1 MSSKTKHPLAQAP
14 LDELAAELERR
25 RAALP
30 RLIARREKLRTE
42 LGMLDTQITALQ
54 RLDAGPASKTGVP
67 STRSRRTTGDKP
79 GRVTMRSKILE
90 VLGAAPMRPVE
101 IAEALVDRGLHEA
114 TKSLKVQV
122 SSTLAKFPDFERI
135 SRGQWVRKASASN
148 ARND

>member
-101 IAEALVDRGLHEA
+101 IPRP
-114 TKSLKVQV
+114 
-122 SSTLAKFPDFERI
+122 SSIAAFMTRR
-135 SRGQWVRKASASN
+135 SH
-148 ARND
+148 

>member
-1 MSSKTKHPLAQAP
+1 MSSKTKNPLAQAP

-54 RLDAGPASKTGVP
+54 RLDAGPASKIGVP
-67 STRSRRTTGDKP
+67 SNRSRRTTGDKP

-90 VLGAAPMRPVE
+90 VLGTAPMRPVE
-101 IAEALVDRGLHEA
+101 IAEALVDRGLHGA

-135 SRGQWVRKASASN
+135 SRGQWVRKISASN
-148 ARND
+148 D